1 MWIRWDKSD
10 PFSHGRE
17 SPIPAESYGKCKRAQ
32 KCGNWN
38 TLLGDGFCV
47 DCWDREWSRIKSG
60 NATKEEGDDND
71 EEIQSEP

>member
-1 MWIRWDKSD
+1 
-10 PFSHGRE
+10 
-17 SPIPAESYGKCKRAQ
+17 
-32 KCGNWN
+32 
-38 TLLGDGFCV
+38 LGDGFCV